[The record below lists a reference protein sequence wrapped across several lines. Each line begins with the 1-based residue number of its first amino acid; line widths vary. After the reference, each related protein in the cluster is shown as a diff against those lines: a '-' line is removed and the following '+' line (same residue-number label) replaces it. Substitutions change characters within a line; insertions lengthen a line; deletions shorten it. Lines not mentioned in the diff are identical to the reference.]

1 MYLVLGLSLIVG
13 LLAGWARGGQL
24 VAIGAAR
31 IRLLWLAPIALGAQ
45 LILARTIGLD
55 IPWWVWPVHT
65 GSYALLVIMVAGNR
79 HLPGIPVITAGLLMN
94 AGVILANGGLM
105 PQSPETVQIRH
116 AGEAIAL
123 GQHIPRTKGVLLP
136 REATRLWWLSD
147 HIVLPSGRG
156 LPMVVSPGDLILAVG
171 LAVTVQGLM
180 QRRTDATAEAIHPW
194 AGDLRSSGLTQS
206 KAVEGEAR

>member
-1 MYLVLGLSLIVG
+1 MYVVLGLSLIVG

-45 LILARTIGLD
+45 LILARAIGLD
-55 IPWWVWPVHT
+55 VPWWLWPVHA
-65 GSYALLVIMVAGNR
+65 GSYALLVIMVTGNR
-79 HLPGIPVITAGLLMN
+79 YLPGIPVIAAGLLMN

-105 PQSPETVQIRH
+105 PQGPETVQLRH
-116 AGEAIAL
+116 AGEVIAF

-136 REATRLWWLSD
+136 RAATRLWWLSD
-147 HIVLPSGRG
+147 HIVLPTGRG
-156 LPMVVSPGDLILAVG
+156 RPMVVSPGDLLLAAG

-180 QRRTDATAEAIHPW
+180 QSRTDAPAGPIFPW
-194 AGDLRSSGLTQS
+194 VDRLRSSGFAQPE
-206 KAVEGEAR
+206 AVEEEAR